1 MVCGEEQLT
10 YGDLNERANRVA
22 HTIRHIYRLLYNMEM
37 APDTPIGIYINQGPN
52 MLVGLLGILK
62 AGGAYMPLDP
72 AYPESRLQGMMEDA
86 RSPLVVTEQAL
97 VEQLLFL
104 NEYDYGVISLDGGWK
119 EIAKYSAEN
128 PVSISGP
135 RSLAYVIY
143 TSGSTGKPK
152 GVMVEH
158 YSVINLV
165 RNQNY
170 IRVSPSDCF
179 AQTASISFDAATY
192 EIWGAL
198 LNGARIAI
206 IDRDELLLSER
217 LAAAQRK
224 YGVTNMF
231 FTTAVL
237 NLLAE
242 GEAEALLGLRVAIF
256 GGEEANAAKVRHIL
270 SRKSD
275 KLTLI
280 HAYGPTECTT
290 YSTCCILSNEYR
302 DAQVMPIGVALA
314 RMYAYVLDDQLQPVP
329 DGTNGEL
336 YIGGDGVARGYLNRP
351 ELTAERFI
359 ENPFVTEEQRALGK
373 NLRLYKT
380 GDVVKRLGSGEIVY
394 IGRTDHQIKIRGFRV
409 ELGEIEATL
418 RAHRDVR
425 DCVVTSY
432 GDDHQKRLV
441 AYVICARKGRLDLQ
455 DLRAHLAGLLPAY
468 MVPSF
473 FMEMESFP
481 LNPNGKINRRAL
493 PAPFAARMEADGPL
507 PERESDRLKPTGP
520 SSELERAV
528 LDIVTAA
535 LNVRH
540 MGIDESIFH
549 YGAHSLI
556 IAQICASV
564 RSRLRVALE
573 LKEAFTYPTVAGMT
587 RLISERRTAA
597 AERRWPSRRPRAT
610 SRFLSRIS
618 RSKSGS

>member
-1 MVCGEEQLT
+1 MQSCPVQLDYPENKTIHELFEDLAAANPDAIAVVCGEEQLT
-10 YGDLNERANRVA
+10 YGDLNERSNRVA

-37 APDTPIGIYINQGPN
+37 APDTPIGIYVDQGPN

-143 TSGSTGKPK
+143 TSGSTGRPK
-152 GVMVEH
+152 GVIVEH

-170 IRVSPSDCF
+170 VRISPSDCF
-179 AQTASISFDAATY
+179 SQTASISFDAATY

-280 HAYGPTECTT
+280 NAYGPTECTT
-290 YSTCCILSNEYR
+290 YSTCCILTNEYR

-425 DCVVTSY
+425 DCVVTSF
-432 GDDHQKRLV
+432 GDPIRS
-441 AYVICARKGRLDLQ
+441 AW
-455 DLRAHLAGLLPAY
+455 LP
-468 MVPSF
+468 
-473 FMEMESFP
+473 
-481 LNPNGKINRRAL
+481 
-493 PAPFAARMEADGPL
+493 
-507 PERESDRLKPTGP
+507 T
-520 SSELERAV
+520 
-528 LDIVTAA
+528 
-535 LNVRH
+535 
-540 MGIDESIFH
+540 
-549 YGAHSLI
+549 
-556 IAQICASV
+556 
-564 RSRLRVALE
+564 
-573 LKEAFTYPTVAGMT
+573 
-587 RLISERRTAA
+587 
-597 AERRWPSRRPRAT
+597 
-610 SRFLSRIS
+610 
-618 RSKSGS
+618 